1 MTGER
6 VQDARGA
13 HATRGFGVRALLHG
27 NVLWLSLVSL
37 LNDAASEM
45 IYPLLPLFLVGA
57 LGATPAFLGAVEG
70 VAESTA
76 SFLKLASG
84 YVSDRAVRR
93 KPFIFWGYGIAA
105 VVRPLIAFVTSP
117 WQVLAVRFTDRVGKG
132 LRSAPRDAL
141 LAESVP
147 AAVRGTAFGLHRAA
161 DHAGAVVGPLLASA
175 LLLLLPGQLRTVF
188 LLALVPGLIS
198 LVVIGL
204 RVREEPRVAAAATS
218 PPGVPLLA
226 RVRAAWRGPLGRY
239 LAVLVLFTL
248 GNATDAFLLL
258 RAQDLGVP
266 IAAIPLLWGA
276 HHVSKML
283 WSTPGGMLADRLGPR
298 RAIVAGW
305 LIYALTYGAFAV
317 STDAWHAWALFLL
330 YGLFYGLTEAPEKA
344 LIAELAPAD
353 RRGAAFGAYHFA
365 LGVAALP
372 ASVIF
377 GAVWTVYGAPAAFLL
392 GAAIALSAA
401 LLLPLLVRP
410 LAHAA

>member
-1 MTGER
+1 MSR
-6 VQDARGA
+6 
-13 HATRGFGVRALLHG
+13 ATSAPAAPSLSVRALLHG

-57 LGATPAFLGAVEG
+57 LGATPAFLGVIEG

-84 YVSDRAVRR
+84 YLSDRAVRR

-105 VVRPLIAFVTSP
+105 VVRPLIALVTSP
-117 WQVLAVRFTDRVGKG
+117 WHVLAVRFTDRVGKG

-147 AAVRGTAFGLHRAA
+147 PGSRGTAFGLHRAA

-198 LVVIGL
+198 LVVIAA
-204 RVREEPRVAAAATS
+204 RVREEPRVRAEATS
-218 PPGVPLLA
+218 LPAVPLLA

-239 LAVLVLFTL
+239 LAVLVIFTL

-258 RAQDLGVP
+258 RAQELGVP

-276 HHVSKML
+276 LHVSKML
-283 WSTPGGMLADRLGPR
+283 WSTPGGMVADRFGPR
-298 RAIVAGW
+298 RAIVSGW
-305 LIYALTYGAFAV
+305 LIYGLTYAAFAV
-317 STDAWHAWALFLL
+317 STRAWHAWALFLL

-344 LIAELAPAD
+344 LIAELAPPE

-365 LGVAALP
+365 VGVAALP

-377 GAVWTVYGAPAAFLL
+377 GAVWTIHGATAAFLL
-392 GAAIALSAA
+392 GAVLALAAA

-410 LAHAA
+410 AVAAAA